1 MQRIAPLTVTL
12 AACLLGLPAPG
23 AAQCE
28 ADGDVAF
35 VCGPVSPED
44 LVAVPDT
51 PWIVVSSM
59 EDEGYLSLTDRRDH
73 TSARAY
79 PLATSEPRHDTAT
92 FGGCPGADTSGFRPH
107 GLDLRPGDGGVHT
120 LYVVRHGAREA
131 VEVFELDAA
140 GERPTLTWIGCVVA
154 PESVSLNSVAAL
166 PGGGFGATN
175 FNLEQG
181 QVWEWQPGAGWTAV
195 PGSETVGPNGLVAS
209 PDGRW
214 FYIGG
219 WGTRSLIRVSRGQS
233 PPSVEAVDVG
243 FQIDNVRWAP
253 DGSLL
258 AAGHLGSDGP
268 ASIFACLGERAC
280 DGVTSRVATV
290 DPEALTAQEIVRYP
304 SNDHLILATVALQVG
319 DEIWVGGIGGSDRI
333 ARFNQPATP

>member
-1 MQRIAPLTVTL
+1 
-12 AACLLGLPAPG
+12 
-23 AAQCE
+23 
-28 ADGDVAF
+28 
-35 VCGPVSPED
+35 
-44 LVAVPDT
+44 
-51 PWIVVSSM
+51 
-59 EDEGYLSLTDRRDH
+59 
-73 TSARAY
+73 
-79 PLATSEPRHDTAT
+79 
-92 FGGCPGADTSGFRPH
+92 
-107 GLDLRPGDGGVHT
+107 VHT

-175 FNLEQG
+175 FNLEEG
-181 QVWEWQPGAGWTAV
+181 QVWEWQPAAGWTAV
-195 PGSETVGPNGLVAS
+195 PGSEMVGPNGLVAS

-219 WGTRSLIRVSRGQS
+219 WGTRSLIRVSRGLA
-233 PPSVEAVDVG
+233 PPSVDAVDVG

-258 AAGHLGSDGP
+258 AAGHLGDDGP
-268 ASIFACLGERAC
+268 ESIFACLGERAC
-280 DGVTSRVATV
+280 DGVTSRVAAV
-290 DPEALTAQEIVRYP
+290 DPQTLTAREIVRYP
-304 SNDHLILATVALQVG
+304 SNDNIIIATVALQVG

-333 ARFNQPATP
+333 ARFAAP

>member
-1 MQRIAPLTVTL
+1 
-12 AACLLGLPAPG
+12 
-23 AAQCE
+23 
-28 ADGDVAF
+28 
-35 VCGPVSPED
+35 
-44 LVAVPDT
+44 
-51 PWIVVSSM
+51 
-59 EDEGYLSLTDRRDH
+59 
-73 TSARAY
+73 
-79 PLATSEPRHDTAT
+79 
-92 FGGCPGADTSGFRPH
+92 
-107 GLDLRPGDGGVHT
+107 
-120 LYVVRHGAREA
+120 
-131 VEVFELDAA
+131 
-140 GERPTLTWIGCVVA
+140 VA

-175 FNLEQG
+175 FNLEAG

-219 WGTRSLIRVSRGQS
+219 WGTRSLIRVSRGQA

-258 AAGHLGSDGP
+258 AAGHLGPEGP
-268 ASIFACLGERAC
+268 ASIFTCLGERAC

-290 DPEALTAQEIVRYP
+290 DPDALTAREIVRYP
-304 SNDHLILATVALQVG
+304 SNDNLILATVALQVG

-333 ARFNQPATP
+333 ARFAAP